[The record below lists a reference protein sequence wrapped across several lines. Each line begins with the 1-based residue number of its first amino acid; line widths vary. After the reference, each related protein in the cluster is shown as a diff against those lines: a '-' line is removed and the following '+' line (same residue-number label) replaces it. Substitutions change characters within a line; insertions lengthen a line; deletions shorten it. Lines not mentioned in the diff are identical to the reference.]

1 MRKLSKLISM
11 VLAVSMLLCLAPSFQ
26 VVAYDFPDMPDE
38 GYWSYTALNNAVK
51 NGLLQGTDEGK
62 LLPKDSL
69 TRAQMATILVRAFRA
84 TDKAVKFDFAD
95 VADWQWFSDALS
107 VAHRMDIINGY
118 PDGTMR
124 PNAAITR
131 EEAFVILARAINLT
145 EADSINET
153 FADTDDVSPWAQGL
167 VYAMVNNGYVHGSN
181 GKIQPKGLITREEFA
196 QLMDNMIK
204 QYISESDTYTEVAE
218 GNVMINVE
226 DVTLKDV
233 TVKGDLIIGDGVGNG
248 DVVLDGVRVE
258 GRIIVRGGG
267 ENSIRLLNNSYA
279 GAIIINKDGDG
290 RVRIYAED
298 GTVLESVVVDDG
310 IDGVLLEGD
319 YPSVD
324 IQGAEITVYVTNA
337 NVENAQVSGE
347 ASKFVLAEGANV
359 TNVVAAAS
367 GATIEVQSNATVG
380 TLTVQETATGAT
392 VEVAGT
398 VTNATVSSTGATIT
412 GSGNVGSVEV
422 TGTASEVSIETPK
435 TKITVAPT
443 AGSVTGGG
451 GKVIDPGK
459 TVSNNETGTDIV
471 EEPTP
476 PYIPPV
482 EASKNLSISIVAGA
496 YDITL
501 EYVYK
506 PSSSVSS
513 VVNGFLD
520 KNNLALENAITAFIR
535 KMTDMGILDEEGN
548 VMPIDIDHTGSKTIA
563 EIYKYFHDKL
573 RSAAV
578 EYFEDDVALSFIE
591 AIKPEAVFPEG
602 KIAEAE
608 ALTAIVQ
615 TSITDGLD
623 LDLIKKCK
631 LSDEALGSAIYNT
644 YFDREVSEEDIISLI
659 KVLRRENPTMADV
672 TAIFGDQVTIV
683 DRTFNKE
690 DTELIGKLTEKL
702 EKILELDG
710 SDLSAEDIA
719 NALLDR
725 LEEGSSYQVKITISF
740 E

>member
-84 TDKAVKFDFAD
+84 TDKAVEFDFAD

-131 EEAFVILARAINLT
+131 EEAFVILSRAFNLT

-443 AGSVTGGG
+443 AGTVTGGG
-451 GKVIDPGK
+451 GTVIDPGK

-471 EEPTP
+471 EEPTTP
-476 PYIPPV
+476 PYTPPV
-482 EASKNLSISIVAGA
+482 ETRKDLSISISAGGYDA
-496 YDITL
+496 YR
-501 EYVYK
+501 EYDYL
-506 PSSSVSS
+506 PSETVSS
-513 VVNGFLD
+513 VIGNVLGDQDFNTLIENVIAKAIAKLESSEILIDRAPQDIADENDLVDLYEEFYFKLQYITASYFGDGDASAIAFLD
-520 KNNLALENAITAFIR
+520 AMDPDKVFDDEGGTKKIHTAEDLAANLKEMIAKGLQLIKDSDLDANAKADLANRIYSAYSAFAGSNANVETLIGALIGADPTMSQVTTILGNSITVETELTVGNLETILSKVTVLEAGEVTNLANAIYTKLGGTDITVTVTVAF
-535 KMTDMGILDEEGN
+535 E
-548 VMPIDIDHTGSKTIA
+548 
-563 EIYKYFHDKL
+563 
-573 RSAAV
+573 
-578 EYFEDDVALSFIE
+578 
-591 AIKPEAVFPEG
+591 
-602 KIAEAE
+602 
-608 ALTAIVQ
+608 
-615 TSITDGLD
+615 
-623 LDLIKKCK
+623 
-631 LSDEALGSAIYNT
+631 
-644 YFDREVSEEDIISLI
+644 
-659 KVLRRENPTMADV
+659 
-672 TAIFGDQVTIV
+672 
-683 DRTFNKE
+683 
-690 DTELIGKLTEKL
+690 
-702 EKILELDG
+702 
-710 SDLSAEDIA
+710 
-719 NALLDR
+719 
-725 LEEGSSYQVKITISF
+725 
-740 E
+740 

>member
-69 TRAQMATILVRAFRA
+69 TRAQMATILVRAFGA
-84 TDKAVKFDFAD
+84 TDKAVEFDFAD

-471 EEPTP
+471 EEPTTP
-476 PYIPPV
+476 PYTPPV
-482 EASKNLSISIVAGA
+482 ETRKDLSISISAGG
-496 YDITL
+496 YDATV
-501 EYVYK
+501 EYDYL
-506 PSSSVSS
+506 PSETVSS
-513 VVNGFLD
+513 VIGNVLGDQDFNTLIENVIAKAIAKLESSEILIGGVPQDIADENDLADLYEEFYSKLQYITASYFGDEDASAIAFLD
-520 KNNLALENAITAFIR
+520 AMDPNKVF
-535 KMTDMGILDEEGN
+535 DDEGGDTKK
-548 VMPIDIDHTGSKTIA
+548 IHT
-563 EIYKYFHDKL
+563 
-573 RSAAV
+573 
-578 EYFEDDVALSFIE
+578 
-591 AIKPEAVFPEG
+591 
-602 KIAEAE
+602 AE
-608 ALTAIVQ
+608 ALTANLKEMITTGLQLIKNSDLAANAKADLANRIYSAYSAFAAVPEDVVETLIGALIGADPTMSQ
-615 TSITDGLD
+615 VTTILGNSITVETELTVENLETILSKVTD
-623 LDLIKKCK
+623 L
-631 LSDEALGSAIYNT
+631 EAGDVTNLANAIYT
-644 YFDREVSEEDIISLI
+644 KLGDTDI
-659 KVLRRENPTMADV
+659 TV
-672 TAIFGDQVTIV
+672 TVTV
-683 DRTFNKE
+683 
-690 DTELIGKLTEKL
+690 
-702 EKILELDG
+702 
-710 SDLSAEDIA
+710 A
-719 NALLDR
+719 
-725 LEEGSSYQVKITISF
+725 F

>member
-69 TRAQMATILVRAFRA
+69 TRAQMATILVRAFGA
-84 TDKAVKFDFAD
+84 TDKAVEFDFAD

-204 QYISESDTYTEVAE
+204 QYISAAGTYTEAAE
-218 GNVMINVE
+218 GNIVINVP
-226 DVTLKDV
+226 DVTLKDI

-392 VEVAGT
+392 VAVAGT
-398 VTNATVSSTGATIT
+398 VTNATVASTGATIT
-412 GSGNVGSVEV
+412 GSGSVGSVEV

-443 AGSVTGGG
+443 AGTVTGGG

-471 EEPTP
+471 EEPTTP
-476 PYIPPV
+476 PYTPPV
-482 EASKNLSISIVAGA
+482 ETRKDLSISISAGGYYA
-496 YDITL
+496 TVEYDYL
-501 EYVYK
+501 
-506 PSSSVSS
+506 PSETVSS
-513 VVNGFLD
+513 VIGNVLGDQDFNTLIENVIAKAIAKLESSEILIGGVPQDIADENDLADLYEEFYSKLQYITASYFGDVRGFLD
-520 KNNLALENAITAFIR
+520 AMDPDKVFDDEGGTKKIHTAEDLAANLKEMIAKGLQLIKDSDLDANAKADLANRIYSAYSAF
-535 KMTDMGILDEEGN
+535 
-548 VMPIDIDHTGSKTIA
+548 
-563 EIYKYFHDKL
+563 
-573 RSAAV
+573 AAV
-578 EYFEDDVALSFIE
+578 PEDVVETLIGALIG
-591 AIKPEAVFPEG
+591 A
-602 KIAEAE
+602 
-608 ALTAIVQ
+608 
-615 TSITDGLD
+615 D
-623 LDLIKKCK
+623 
-631 LSDEALGSAIYNT
+631 
-644 YFDREVSEEDIISLI
+644 
-659 KVLRRENPTMADV
+659 PTMS
-672 TAIFGDQVTIV
+672 QVASILGNEV
-683 DRTFNKE
+683 A
-690 DTELIGKLTEKL
+690 
-702 EKILELDG
+702 EKIELSKDNLETI
-710 SDLSAEDIA
+710 LSKVTV
-719 NALLDR
+719 
-725 LEEGSSYQVKITISF
+725 LEEAK
-740 E
+740 